1 MAQLAHPVR
10 HVQALLVLRPAH
22 AVALT
27 LTVVAANPAI
37 SISADA
43 LAHSQRVRAFL
54 HLQIQQAG
62 GWLPFSSWMHHVL
75 YAPGLGYYA
84 TGNTKLADAQNT
96 NATALSGD
104 FVTAP
109 QLTPLFGYTLARQV
123 AEVLRQTDTLDVL
136 EFGAGSGALAHD
148 LLTALDER
156 GLFVRYNILEVSA
169 DLRQR
174 QQERLASWGTR
185 VTWLEA
191 LPTGFAGCVVGN
203 ELLDA
208 MPVELF
214 VWSEQ
219 GQVLERG
226 VVSLKPD
233 EMLTS
238 DAMSPAQEFTFQDQ
252 PASSMLTETV
262 QARMPALPGYTSEIN
277 LQAEAWIRDLG
288 RWLTRGA
295 AILIDYG
302 FPRHEYYHPQRQRG
316 TLMCHIQHRSHD
328 DVFLAPGLQDITAHV
343 DFTAIAEAAQ
353 QSGLD
358 VLGYTSQ
365 ARFLLNA
372 GLPQLLEI
380 YAQQQL
386 EQPDIKARTQ
396 TYAAI
401 QKLISEAE
409 MGELFKV
416 IALGRGITSP
426 LSGFSQSDRSGQ
438 LGEQHA
444 PPV

>member
-1 MAQLAHPVR
+1 VPTETSIPVS
-10 HVQALLVLRPAH
+10 AE
-22 AVALT
+22 ALT
-27 LTVVAANPAI
+27 
-37 SISADA
+37 
-43 LAHSQRVRAFL
+43 HSQRVSAFL
-54 HLQIQQAG
+54 HQQIQQAG
-62 GWLPFSSWMHHVL
+62 GWLPFSAWMQHVL

-84 TGNTKLADAQNT
+84 AGNTKLAET
-96 NATALSGD
+96 TSTSSTSLSGD

-109 QLTPLFGYTLARQV
+109 QLSPLFGYTLAKQV
-123 AEVLRQTDTLDVL
+123 AEILRLTETLEVL

-148 LLTALDER
+148 LLTALNAE
-156 GLFVRYNILEVSA
+156 GLAVHYNILEVSA

-174 QQERLASWGTR
+174 QQQRLSNWGDR
-185 VTWLEA
+185 ISWLET
-191 LPTGFAGCVVGN
+191 LPESFSGCVVGN

-219 GQVLERG
+219 GEVLERG
-226 VVSLKPD
+226 VVSTGTQRLFD
-233 EMLTS
+233 THES
-238 DAMSPAQEFTFQDQ
+238 DVDKVTESLLSNGFTFSDK
-252 PASSMLTETV
+252 PASRALAELV

-277 LQAEAWIRDLG
+277 RQAEAWMRDLG

-295 AILIDYG
+295 ALLIDYG

-316 TLMCHIQHRSHD
+316 TLMCHIQHRTHD

-353 QSGLD
+353 DSGLTL
-358 VLGYTSQ
+358 LGYTSQ

-372 GLPQLLEI
+372 GLPQLLKH

-386 EQPDIKARTQ
+386 DTPDPKARAQ
-396 TYAAI
+396 TYAAV

-416 IALGRGITSP
+416 IALGRGIDSP
-426 LSGFSQSDRSGQ
+426 LSGFTRSDRSGQ
-438 LGEQHA
+438 LSQGS
-444 PPV
+444 

>member
-1 MAQLAHPVR
+1 M
-10 HVQALLVLRPAH
+10 LRPAH

-148 LLTALDER
+148 LLTALDAM
-156 GLFVRYNILEVSA
+156 GLCVRYNILEVSA

-226 VVSLKPD
+226 VVSRKPD

>member
-1 MAQLAHPVR
+1 MV
-10 HVQALLVLRPAH
+10 
-22 AVALT
+22 LT
-27 LTVVAANPAI
+27 LTVVAANQAI
-37 SISADA
+37 PVSADA
-43 LAHSQRVRAFL
+43 LSHTQRVSAFL

-62 GWLPFSSWMHHVL
+62 GWLPFSTWMHHVL

-84 TGNTKLADAQNT
+84 AGNTKLAETPNT
-96 NATALSGD
+96 STTALSGD

-109 QLTPLFGYTLARQV
+109 QLTPLFGQTLARQV
-123 AEVLRQTDTLDVL
+123 SEILRQTDTLDVL

-148 LLTALDER
+148 LLSALHAE
-156 GLFVRYNILEVSA
+156 GLNVRYNILEVSG

-174 QQERLASWGTR
+174 QQQRLAAWGDR
-185 VTWLEA
+185 VSWLET
-191 LPTGFAGCVVGN
+191 LPTHFAGCVVGN

-214 VWSEQ
+214 AWSDQ
-219 GQVLERG
+219 GEVLERG
-226 VVSLKPD
+226 VVS
-233 EMLTS
+233 S
-238 DAMSPAQEFTFQDQ
+238 DSGFNFLDK
-252 PASSMLTETV
+252 PASPKLADAVRS
-262 QARMPALPGYTSEIN
+262 RMPALPGYTSEVN

-288 RWLTRGA
+288 RWLTHGA
-295 AILIDYG
+295 ALLIDYG

-316 TLMCHIQHRSHD
+316 TLMCHIQHRTHD

-343 DFTAIAEAAQ
+343 DFTAIADAAQ

-365 ARFLLNA
+365 ARFLLNT
-372 GLPQLLEI
+372 GLPQLLET

-386 EQPDIKARTQ
+386 EHPDPKDRAQ
-396 TYAAI
+396 TYAAV

-416 IALGRGITSP
+416 IALGRGIQVP
-426 LSGFSQSDRSGQ
+426 LSGFSQSDRTGQ
-438 LGEQHA
+438 LDAQRA

>member
-1 MAQLAHPVR
+1 MV
-10 HVQALLVLRPAH
+10 
-22 AVALT
+22 LT
-27 LTVVAANPAI
+27 LTVVAANQAI
-37 SISADA
+37 SVSADA
-43 LAHSQRVRAFL
+43 LSHTQRVSAFL

-62 GWLPFSSWMHHVL
+62 GWLPFSAWMHHVL

-84 TGNTKLADAQNT
+84 TGNTKLAEAPT
-96 NATALSGD
+96 THSPTLSGD

-109 QLTPLFGYTLARQV
+109 QLTPLFGQTLARQV
-123 AEVLRQTDTLDVL
+123 SEILRQTNTLEVL

-148 LLTALDER
+148 LLSALLAE
-156 GLFVRYNILEVSA
+156 GLDARYTILEVSA

-174 QQERLASWGTR
+174 QQQRLSEWGDRVSWLDT
-185 VTWLEA
+185 
-191 LPTGFAGCVVGN
+191 LPTSFAGCVVGN

-214 VWSEQ
+214 AWSDQ
-219 GQVLERG
+219 GEVLERG
-226 VVSLKPD
+226 VVSD
-233 EMLTS
+233 
-238 DAMSPAQEFTFQDQ
+238 DAGFAFLDK
-252 PASSMLTETV
+252 PASPQIADTV
-262 QARMPALPGYTSEIN
+262 RARMPALPGYTSEVN

-295 AILIDYG
+295 ALLIDYG

-316 TLMCHIQHRSHD
+316 TLMCHIQHRTHD

-343 DFTAIAEAAQ
+343 DFTAIAEVAQ

-372 GLPQLLEI
+372 GLPLVLEA
-380 YAQQQL
+380 YAQQQHA
-386 EQPDIKARTQ
+386 QPEPKHRAQ
-396 TYAAI
+396 TYAAV

-416 IALGRGITSP
+416 IALGRGIVRP

-438 LGEQHA
+438 LDAQHA